1 MLTKFSERLQ
11 SKGVAHPNKYR
22 IQFSGQGPSKAGK
35 WDDAIGL
42 MCESIEFPGRNFMSN
57 PDSLRYGPP
66 REAVGGVTY
75 APITATFICSAEMF
89 EKRWFEI
96 WQEQT
101 MDFNTWEPNYY
112 KDYTGDLKIFQLDR
126 DNAATYVISLYEVYP
141 KTITAQSLGS
151 GTNDA
156 YHTVS
161 IELMYHHWEYS
172 AETTPRARHSPVIR
186 IDASVM
192 MSQATKRKAQGLF
205 ATALAALGN
214 YQDEKAKNPPAS
226 GPPGRNYPLSQQEQA
241 NAKMAEN
248 AMAFIKGGFEKAAG
262 AKGDP
267 GVTFSSGDMNSLAG
281 LANQA
286 TGMQA
291 TMLPKMSGA
300 FSGAFSAA
308 GGMKVSLGGQF
319 NMRMSTPNLG
329 RVRGMANPMSA
340 VPRVNMASKLASM
353 FSGGGGGTSFGG
365 SKLSASS
372 SSSGSSSGSTTSL
385 GMRSCW
391 G

>member
-1 MLTKFSERLQ
+1 
-11 SKGVAHPNKYR
+11 
-22 IQFSGQGPSKAGK
+22 
-35 WDDAIGL
+35 
-42 MCESIEFPGRNFMSN
+42 
-57 PDSLRYGPP
+57 
-66 REAVGGVTY
+66 
-75 APITATFICSAEMF
+75 
-89 EKRWFEI
+89 
-96 WQEQT
+96 
-101 MDFNTWEPNYY
+101 
-112 KDYTGDLKIFQLDR
+112 
-126 DNAATYVISLYEVYP
+126 
-141 KTITAQSLGS
+141 
-151 GTNDA
+151 
-156 YHTVS
+156 
-161 IELMYHHWEYS
+161 
-172 AETTPRARHSPVIR
+172 
-186 IDASVM
+186 
-192 MSQATKRKAQGLF
+192 
-205 ATALAALGN
+205 
-214 YQDEKAKNPPAS
+214 
-226 GPPGRNYPLSQQEQA
+226 
-241 NAKMAEN
+241 
-248 AMAFIKGGFEKAAG
+248 
-262 AKGDP
+262 
-267 GVTFSSGDMNSLAG
+267 MNSLAG